1 MVVRLA
7 AHAMGTRFEVV
18 LDGDDPRRLRPVGE
32 AALAEIEEWHER
44 LSRFDAGSFVSHLNA
59 RAAREPVPLDEDLF
73 ELLAECAE
81 AQRASE
87 GAFDVTVGTGSLVLD
102 DARRTAR
109 FAREGTAIDLG
120 GVGKGHALDRAAAVL
135 REHGVGCALL
145 HGGTST
151 IVAIGAPPDEGAWQI
166 ALGCEAG
173 APVVRLRD
181 AALSVSGARGR
192 TIDGDGEKV
201 NHVIDPRAGAPA
213 RAARRAAV
221 VGPSA
226 RQTDIWSTA
235 LLVLG
240 RRPSAMPPGLAT
252 LIERSAG
259 SGTQLEV
266 HDRDDVVFS
275 LRRPGAVSLRMTA

>member
-18 LDGDDPRRLRPVGE
+18 LDGDDPHRLRPIGE
-32 AALAEIEEWHER
+32 AALAEIEEWHQR
-44 LSRFDAGSFVSHLNA
+44 LSRFDPGSFVSHLNA
-59 RAAREPVPLDEDLF
+59 RAAREPVPLDDDLF
-73 ELLAECAE
+73 ELLAECVE

-102 DARRTAR
+102 DAQRTAR

-120 GVGKGHALDRAAAVL
+120 GVGKGHALDRAAFIL
-135 REHGVGCALL
+135 REHGVRRALL

-151 IVAIGAPPDEGAWQI
+151 IVAIGTPPHKADWQI
-166 ALGCEAG
+166 ALACDDPAV
-173 APVVRLRD
+173 AVRLRD
-181 AALSVSGARGR
+181 AALSVSGAHGR
-192 TIDGDGEKV
+192 RIDVDGEQV
-201 NHVIDPRAGAPA
+201 GHVIDPRAAAPCC
-213 RAARRAAV
+213 AASRAAV

-240 RRPSAMPPGLAT
+240 RRPSSMPAGLAT
-252 LIERSAG
+252 LIERAAER
-259 SGTQLEV
+259 GTHFDV
-266 HDRDDVVFS
+266 HDRGGAVFS
-275 LRRPGAVSLRMTA
+275 MRQPGAVPLGRTA